1 MGHSHSCELILASFT
16 CLSLCA
22 RVRPLRPFLGS
33 LNYGSFSHFLLLLL
47 LFFFFLELLRT
58 IQLRA

>member
-22 RVRPLRPFLGS
+22 PVRPLRLFWGS
-33 LNYGSFSHFLLLLL
+33 LNYGSLSHFHLLILP
-47 LFFFFLELLRT
+47 LEILRK